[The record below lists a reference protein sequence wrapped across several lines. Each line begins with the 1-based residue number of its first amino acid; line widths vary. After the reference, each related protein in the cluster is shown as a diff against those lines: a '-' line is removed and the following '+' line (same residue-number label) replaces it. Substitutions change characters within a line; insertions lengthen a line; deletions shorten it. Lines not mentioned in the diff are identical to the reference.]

1 MKSKYSYF
9 LVLVL
14 CVTQAIAQSAAPTSD
29 TSDAQIKTILADR
42 IDTAKK
48 SVGIVVGMIGPQGSR
63 TVGYGKLSA
72 TDPRTPD
79 GDTVYEIGSV
89 TKVFTSLLLADMVQ
103 KGEVK
108 LDDPV
113 SKFLPA
119 TVKVPERNGKKITL
133 LDLATQSSGLPR
145 MPENFHPK
153 DPANPYADYTPARMY
168 EFLSGYQL
176 TRDPGEKYEYSNLGV
191 GLLGHALSL
200 RAGKD

>member
-1 MKSKYSYF
+1 MKRTYLF
-9 LVLVL
+9 LAVLLL
-14 CVTQAIAQSAAPTSD
+14 CGLRAFAQATPAPAAVTDAEIKSA
-29 TSDAQIKTILADR
+29 LADR

-48 SVGIVVGMIGPQGSR
+48 SVGIVVGVIGPQGSR

-119 TVKVPERNGKKITL
+119 TVKVPERNSKKITL
-133 LDLATQSSGLPR
+133 VDLATQSSGLPR
-145 MPENFHPK
+145 MPTNFKP
-153 DPANPYADYTPARMY
+153 
-168 EFLSGYQL
+168 
-176 TRDPGEKYEYSNLGV
+176 
-191 GLLGHALSL
+191 
-200 RAGKD
+200 